1 MTVIFSRCCSMY
13 EAELA
18 VYNVYVEYLSSSSG
32 TNMGL
37 KYYLSYELFSETVYT
52 VANQMQG
59 PC

>member
-1 MTVIFSRCCSMY
+1 MC

-18 VYNVYVEYLSSSSG
+18 VYNVYAESLSSSSG

-37 KYYLSYELFSETVYT
+37 QYYLSYELFSETVYT
-52 VANQMQG
+52 VANQIQG

>member
-1 MTVIFSRCCSMY
+1 MY
-13 EAELA
+13 DAELA

-37 KYYLSYELFSETVYT
+37 KYYLSHELFSETVNK
-52 VANQMQG
+52 VANQIQG

>member
-1 MTVIFSRCCSMY
+1 MY

-37 KYYLSYELFSETVYT
+37 TYYLSHYVFSETYIQLQT
-52 VANQMQG
+52 KFRDRASYI
-59 PC
+59 